1 MGREDLR
8 RPLLNCRNRPPQR
21 PECSHRLPRCPGTT
35 RGRCRKYAN
44 RVRWVSSY
52 QIVVIGQIDPH
63 TERKYLRG
71 EVEVEVEVEFEFEFQ
86 LEVEVEVDVD
96 VEEK

>member
-1 MGREDLR
+1 
-8 RPLLNCRNRPPQR
+8 LLVAAQKRIGIAQR
-21 PECSHRLPRCPGTT
+21 LQKGSE
-35 RGRCRKYAN
+35 
-44 RVRWVSSY
+44 RVG

-86 LEVEVEVDVD
+86 LEVEVEVDV
-96 VEEK
+96 EEKFDHGSSRASPKATR